1 MKLVKIVM
9 EKWEIRKNIN
19 VIIVKIII
27 IKSKIKE
34 IIVMMKVS

>member
-1 MKLVKIVM
+1 MKIVM
-9 EKWEIRKNIN
+9 EKWEIGNNIN

-27 IKSKIKE
+27 IKSKTKE